1 MNVPKRAQLIKQFS
15 HVVFTRLRLSVPQH
29 PEKTWADA
37 QLEQYFEDT
46 RQDQVVPLKFLSA
59 LRLYEDG
66 NYAYACHLA
75 TMRTAIQALDAAL
88 NAFCKFRQLNQEKI
102 DEMPAKGAVAIDL
115 KTLVPREQKSKV
127 KAIVTLY
134 ANDEKMDEFDQMCTA
149 TNAAMVF
156 QLGHALNQLYAQA
169 SPDSAVAQPPT
180 STK

>member
-1 MNVPKRAQLIKQFS
+1 MNVPRKAQLIKQYS
-15 HVVFTRLRLSVPQH
+15 HVVFTRLRLAT
-29 PEKTWADA
+29 PEQPGTTWADA

-75 TMRTAIQALDAAL
+75 TFRTAIKALDAAL
-88 NAFCKFRQLNQEKI
+88 NAFCQFRKVSKADI
-102 DEMPAKGAVAIDL
+102 DAMAAKGAVAIDL
-115 KTLVPREQKSKV
+115 KTLVPREKKTKV
-127 KAIVTLY
+127 KAMVTLY

-149 TNAAMVF
+149 TNVAMVF

-169 SPDSAVAQPPT
+169 SPASAVASP
-180 STK
+180 SS